1 MSEYQYYEFA
11 ALDHVLDRRQQSE
24 LRAISTRALIT
35 PTSFVNTYEWGDLKA
50 DPRRLVERYFDAFL
64 YVSNWGTRRLMLRLP
79 AAALGAHSVGRY
91 CIGDSA
97 TAWSSG
103 EHLIIDLVTEDED
116 GAFEEDWSYGGGEG
130 RVSSI
135 VPARADLASS
145 DRRLLYLAW
154 LLCVQAGEV
163 PGDEAEPPVPTAL
176 GRLKGSLQGLAEF
189 LRIDPDLLAVAASA
203 DTDPDYPLGA
213 LAEWLAMIP
222 EAEKDTV
229 LLRVAQGDGQ
239 RMQAELVARLRQAVP
254 AVDQQSSGRRTVDEL
269 LALAAARRDER
280 QRRARQQRERQA
292 AERERAVAAARAK
305 RLAELAARQQQAW
318 REVDELIQAR
328 KPADYDVAVALLQDL
343 DEICRREH
351 QTATYQQRVLQL
363 RQMHRRKTSF
373 IERLER
379 HIERPT
385 DQRHSGPA
393 APRDTLELPNGLH
406 QHSGRPSSAER
417 EELRQL
423 VEQLPDS
430 QLPGR
435 AR

>member
-1 MSEYQYYEFA
+1 VSEYQYYEFA
-11 ALDHVLDRRQQSE
+11 ALDHALARRQQSE

-64 YVSNWGTRRLMLRLP
+64 YLSNWGTRRLMLRLP

-97 TAWSSG
+97 TAWTSG
-103 EHLIIDLVTEDED
+103 EHLIIDLITEDAD

-130 RVSSI
+130 RLSSI
-135 VPARADLASS
+135 VPARADLASG

-176 GRLKGSLQGLAEF
+176 GRLNGSLQGVAEL
-189 LRIDPDLLAVAASA
+189 LRIDPDLLAGAASA
-203 DTDPDYPLGA
+203 DDTDPEDPLGA

-222 EAEKDTV
+222 EAEKDTM

-239 RMQAELVARLRQAVP
+239 RMQAELLARLRQAVP
-254 AVDQQSSGRRTVDEL
+254 VVDQPGSGRRTVDEL

-292 AERERAVAAARAK
+292 AERERAVATAREK

-318 REVDELIQAR
+318 GEVDELIQAR
-328 KPADYDVAVALLQDL
+328 TPADYDVAVALLQDL

-363 RQMHRRKTSF
+363 RQIHRRKTSF

-379 HIERPT
+379 HIERT
-385 DQRHSGPA
+385 D
-393 APRDTLELPNGLH
+393 
-406 QHSGRPSSAER
+406 
-417 EELRQL
+417 
-423 VEQLPDS
+423 
-430 QLPGR
+430 
-435 AR
+435 